1 MWKAVQTIGIF
12 EEDDDIDGQ
21 ENRFEDGTNPV
32 TKKLKGA
39 DRTVKNRKAALARPY
54 VEKH

>member
-21 ENRFEDGTNPV
+21 ENSFEDGTNPV
-32 TKKLKGA
+32 SKKLKGA
-39 DRTVKNRKAALARPY
+39 DRTVKNQKAALARPY
-54 VEKH
+54 VEKR